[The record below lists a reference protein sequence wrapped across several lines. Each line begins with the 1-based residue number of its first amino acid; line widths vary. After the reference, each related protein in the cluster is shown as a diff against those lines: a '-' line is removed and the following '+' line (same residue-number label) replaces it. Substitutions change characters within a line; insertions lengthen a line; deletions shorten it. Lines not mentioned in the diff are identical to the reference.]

1 MSTTAI
7 TSARNQFPG
16 TVKTLT
22 TGMVNTEVILDIGGG
37 SLVTAVITNASA
49 TALDLK
55 VGSPAIALFKATWVI
70 ISIDAQLKTSARNT
84 FKGAVKSA
92 KKGAVN
98 AEVVVELPGGQTI
111 VAIVTNES
119 HDALG
124 LKEGLEVSALVKSSH
139 VIIGVK

>member
-1 MSTTAI
+1 MPNTAI

-16 TVKTLT
+16 TITSLT

-37 SLVTAVITNASA
+37 ILVTAVITNTSA
-49 TALDLK
+49 AALDLK
-55 VGSPAIALFKATWVI
+55 VGGQAIALFKATWVI
-70 ISIDAQLKTSARNT
+70 ISIDRELRTSARNG
-84 FKGAVKSA
+84 FKGVIKSA

-98 AEVVVELPGGQTI
+98 AEIVVGLPGGQTI
-111 VAIVTNES
+111 AAIVTNES

-124 LKEGLEVSALVKSSH
+124 LAEGLEVTALVKSSH